1 MARNVLVSSLITQIR
16 QRADVEST
24 QFVTDAELISYIN
37 NSYCELYDAIVA
49 KYADYFLSQNSFT
62 LVPGTEFYDVPS
74 DFYKLVGL
82 DQQVSTGQYLTMM
95 PVNFNERNRRFNAA
109 YNSSLYPTYRY
120 HLQDDKMRLSPLP
133 TGSDTLRLWY
143 IPAPTQITLSTQT
156 INGRSGWEEFIIN
169 DCAAKVKIKQEL
181 DPSMYYAEKKAQ
193 LERVLKMAQNYDAGI
208 AKRVTDIYTIN
219 DDVLFP
225 LLQL

>member
-1 MARNVLVSSLITQIR
+1 MARNVLVSSLVTQIR

-49 KYADYFLSQNSFT
+49 KYNDYFLIQYQFS
-62 LVPGTEFYDVPS
+62 LVPGTELYNVPA
-74 DFYKLVGL
+74 DFYKLMGL
-82 DQQVSTGQYLTMM
+82 DQRADQDSWLTMR

-109 YNSSLYPTYRY
+109 YSLSFYPTYRY
-120 HLQDDKMRLSPLP
+120 HLQGDQMRFSPIP
-133 TGSDTLRLWY
+133 TGSETLRLWY
-143 IPAPTQITLSTQT
+143 VPVPDQITIGTQT

-169 DCAAKVKIKQEL
+169 DCSAKVKIKQEL
-181 DPSMYYAEKKAQ
+181 DPTLYYAEKNAQ
-193 LERVLKMAQNYDAGI
+193 MARILKMAQNYDGGM